1 MTEMQK
7 QKLIDILKGL
17 LETDDSLDFLL
28 VLKREELERL
38 VSLVRAR
45 VEK

>member
-1 MTEMQK
+1 LTEMQK

>member
-1 MTEMQK
+1 MQK